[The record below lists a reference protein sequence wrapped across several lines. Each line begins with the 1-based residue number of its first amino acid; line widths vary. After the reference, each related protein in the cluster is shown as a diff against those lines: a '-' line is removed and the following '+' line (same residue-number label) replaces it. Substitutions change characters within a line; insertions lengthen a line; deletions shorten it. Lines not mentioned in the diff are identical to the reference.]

1 MYDEEGAKIVEKLM
15 LKAKSKNVTVHLPT
29 DVIVASKF
37 GDDAEVNTATVKSGV
52 PSGWLVGS
60 HLAHY
65 LHMINRIYLLK
76 WFLECLQGLDVGG
89 ESNKTFADVIKKAK
103 TIVWNG

>member
-1 MYDEEGAKIVEKLM
+1 M

-60 HLAHY
+60 HHAHN
-65 LHMINRIYLLK
+65 LHMINRIYLL
-76 WFLECLQGLDVGG
+76 
-89 ESNKTFADVIKKAK
+89 N
-103 TIVWNG
+103 